1 MKRLLCTFLFSL
13 LVSFAAHAQLT
24 SCTQTLRLG
33 RSIYDQGRL
42 HEIPSLFEKCLVSG
56 FSKEEKVEAYKLL
69 CLTYI
74 YLEEPAKADDAMLNL
89 LRTDNYFEV
98 KPGSDPAEFIALY
111 KTFRNWPIYRIGA
124 KLGVNATQPNVV
136 KSIPVASGEGTSSS
150 KFNYTVAFQ
159 FGASADLPTNFLSK
173 GDVKPVTLHADL
185 LYQQKKFDL
194 TTTVDRGGF
203 TNTLTDTETQ
213 SWIALP
219 LSVQYLFWKKKFN
232 PYISLGPSV
241 DFLLNSKLSVN
252 RLRANTTSVEER
264 TVEVDREKI
273 NISGVASVGSKFP
286 MGGGFLVFEISY
298 IHGFTTVN
306 QEQNIFSN
314 SGASL
319 DYTYSDTVYKLSSVS
334 VTAAYIFN
342 KFNPKKLSRKK

>member
-1 MKRLLCTFLFSL
+1 MKRLLHAFLL
-13 LVSFAAHAQLT
+13 LILISASAHAQLT

-42 HEIPSLFEKCLVSG
+42 HEIPSLFEKCLASG

-74 YLEEPAKADDAMLNL
+74 YLEEPAKADEAMLNL

-111 KTFRNWPIYRIGA
+111 KGFRNWPIYRIGA

-136 KSIPVASGEGTSSS
+136 SSFPVASGEGSTTSEF
-150 KFNYTVAFQ
+150 KYTVAFQ
-159 FGASADLPTNFLSK
+159 FGASADLPTKFLERN
-173 GDVKPVTLHADL
+173 GVKPLTFHADL
-185 LYQQKKFDL
+185 LYQQKKFEL
-194 TTTVDRGGF
+194 TSVVDRGGF
-203 TNTLTDTETQ
+203 NNTLTSTETQ

-219 LSVQYLFWKKKFN
+219 LSVQYMFWMKKFN
-232 PYISLGPSV
+232 PYVSIGPSV
-241 DFLLNSKLSVN
+241 DYLLNSKVRLS

-264 TVEVDREKI
+264 TIDVQREKF
-273 NISGVASVGSKFP
+273 NVSAVASLGAKLP

-298 IHGFTTVN
+298 IHGLTNVN
-306 QEQNIFSN
+306 SEENIFYN
-314 SGASL
+314 SAASL
-319 DYTYSDTVYKLSSVS
+319 DYTYSDAVYKLSSVS
-334 VTAAYIFN
+334 VSASYLFN

>member
-1 MKRLLCTFLFSL
+1 MKRLLHAFLLFCFAST
-13 LVSFAAHAQLT
+13 AAHAQLT

-42 HEIPSLFEKCLVSG
+42 HEIPSLFEKCLAGG

-74 YLEEPAKADDAMLNL
+74 YLEEPQKADEAMLNL
-89 LRTDNYFEV
+89 LRADNYFEV

-111 KTFRNWPIYRIGA
+111 KGFRNWPIYRVGA

-136 KSIPVASGEGTSSS
+136 KSVQVASGEGETSSEYKYVS
-150 KFNYTVAFQ
+150 AFQ
-159 FGASADLPTNFLSK
+159 FGASADLPTNFL
-173 GDVKPVTLHADL
+173 GRNGIKPITLHADL
-185 LYQQKKFDL
+185 LYQMKKFEL

-219 LSVQYLFWKKKFN
+219 LSVQYMFWNKKFN
-232 PYISLGPSV
+232 PYVSLGPSI
-241 DFLLNSKLSVN
+241 DYLLNSKLRLS
-252 RLRANTTSVEER
+252 RLRGNTTSVEEK
-264 TVEVDREKI
+264 TIDVQREKL
-273 NISGVASVGSKFP
+273 NFSAVVSAGAKFP
-286 MGGGFLVFEISY
+286 MGGGFLVFELSY
-298 IHGFTTVN
+298 IHGLTNVN
-306 QEQNIFSN
+306 QEKNIFHN

-319 DYTYSDTVYKLSSVS
+319 DYTYSDAVYKLSSVS
-334 VTAAYIFN
+334 VSAAYIFN
-342 KFNPKKLSRKK
+342 KFNPKKLSRK